1 MTLLWLNFTFSK
13 VLTRQFASPHRSPQG
28 KINSSFKI
36 NYQNNNL
43 RKRKSGSTSVV
54 AGYGSTSATSNSK
67 PEYLVY
73 AHVNQVQL
81 TECKKK
87 YAEFVGTIPGD
98 VYIGS
103 NVLCAGDN
111 QTDACSG
118 ENRKMPKTLM
128 NRIFR

>member
-1 MTLLWLNFTFSK
+1 MTLMWLNFTFSK
-13 VLTRQFASPHRSPQG
+13 VLTRQFASLHRSPHG
-28 KINSSFKI
+28 KINCFVKM
-36 NYQNNNL
+36 NYPNNNR
-43 RKRKSGSTSVV
+43 RKRESGSTSVV

-81 TECKKK
+81 TQCKKQ

-98 VYIGS
+98 VYIGN

-118 ENRKMPKTLM
+118 ENRKMQ
-128 NRIFR
+128 